1 MISIELI
8 AGTHIEMAAKSLC
21 EIADKADEDVTASFN
36 GYEIE
41 VSPLTDPSD
50 VVKNYN
56 AFCYH
61 ERERYQKSPEG
72 IAAKEKQ
79 EAEYQA
85 ALSAPPKMFSV
96 RTVLTVT
103 TKMLLTIPKNS
114 RDNGI
119 DDLYQII
126 DHALATSV
134 STIEIPSAGDVL
146 RPKILEQYP
155 ELKIASQNLE
165 LLDSL
170 LEKEDPQIAIEA
182 WVESLNLAPEYEIPV
197 YKGK

>member
-1 MISIELI
+1 MKLI
-8 AGTHIEMAAKSLC
+8 NLDLTAGTHIEEAAKKLC
-21 EIADKADEDVTASFN
+21 DLATKNFTVAIASFN
-36 GYEIE
+36 GKELRAAPFS
-41 VSPLTDPSD
+41 SPID

-103 TKMLLTIPKNS
+103 TKRLLTTPKNS

-134 STIEIPSAGDVL
+134 STIELPAAGDVL

-155 ELKIASQNLE
+155 ELEIANQNLE

-170 LEKEDPQIAIEA
+170 LEKEDPQVAIDA
-182 WVESLNLAPEYEIPV
+182 WFESLNLAPEYEIPV
-197 YKGK
+197 YR